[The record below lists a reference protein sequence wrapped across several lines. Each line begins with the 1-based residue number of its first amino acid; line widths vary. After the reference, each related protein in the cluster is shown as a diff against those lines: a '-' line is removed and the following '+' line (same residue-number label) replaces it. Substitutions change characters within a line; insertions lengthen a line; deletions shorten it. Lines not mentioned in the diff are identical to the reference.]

1 MVQQSL
7 ALWLP
12 HPATFHSPR
21 SWPSRLRVVQLAR
34 CSAFHG
40 FPQTYRLHPE
50 RGHLQV
56 VPSPMVLH
64 FLPRHFSHFY
74 ETPPHLRLPPRP
86 GAVDLGPAA
95 LPARPTIGGLE
106 EAKAIGKFPNL
117 LPAAGP
123 APGNDRKAPG
133 TPPKAYRCR
142 SVARPSEFP
151 SNRGEAGD
159 RPTGERRD
167 DVPMSER
174 DDVRSIVSC
183 RSRH

>member
-1 MVQQSL
+1 
-7 ALWLP
+7 
-12 HPATFHSPR
+12 
-21 SWPSRLRVVQLAR
+21 
-34 CSAFHG
+34 
-40 FPQTYRLHPE
+40 
-50 RGHLQV
+50 
-56 VPSPMVLH
+56 
-64 FLPRHFSHFY
+64 HFSHFY

-123 APGNDRKAPG
+123 
-133 TPPKAYRCR
+133 
-142 SVARPSEFP
+142 SEFP

-167 DVPMSER
+167 DALVTSAVLGSEPPPEPPPSKR
-174 DDVRSIVSC
+174 PSKP
-183 RSRH
+183 